1 MEVLSRMMVAVVTEV
16 FISGFSVGARNE
28 DTLFVSYL
36 LFVDNTLIFCGV
48 TPDNLWY
55 LICVLPCF
63 EAISRLKIISAKSEL
78 LPIGY
83 LPNRMPWLVS

>member
-1 MEVLSRMMVAVVTEV
+1 MEVLSRMMVAVVIEV

-36 LFVDNTLIFCGV
+36 LFCGV
-48 TPDNLWY
+48 TPDSLRY
-55 LICVLPCF
+55 LICVFPCF

-78 LPIGY
+78 LPIGC